1 MIALMADDCGAL
13 ELSTLVWYID
23 GTRHPQP
30 IKGGIGSS
38 KNQVT
43 CAWRGGVPDLLLE
56 RWVKPEKA
64 VGGGWLMGGLE
75 LFYYF
80 TVQSHVLYVWEKKSK
95 VSFFTFCFFSLLS

>member
-1 MIALMADDCGAL
+1 MADDCGAL

-23 GTRHPQP
+23 GTCHPQP

-43 CAWRGGVPDLLLE
+43 YEWGGGGVANLLLE

-64 VGGGWLMGGLE
+64 GGGGWLI
-75 LFYYF
+75 
-80 TVQSHVLYVWEKKSK
+80 
-95 VSFFTFCFFSLLS
+95 

>member
-1 MIALMADDCGAL
+1 MADDCGAL

-23 GTRHPQP
+23 GTCHPQP

-43 CAWRGGVPDLLLE
+43 YEW
-56 RWVKPEKA
+56 
-64 VGGGWLMGGLE
+64 GGGHSKSSARKVGKTWKGSGRGVVDIEMGGME

-95 VSFFTFCFFSLLS
+95 VSFFTFWFFSLLS

>member
-43 CAWRGGVPDLLLE
+43 CAWRGGGGT
-56 RWVKPEKA
+56 RSFARK
-64 VGGGWLMGGLE
+64 VGK
-75 LFYYF
+75 
-80 TVQSHVLYVWEKKSK
+80 T
-95 VSFFTFCFFSLLS
+95 

>member
-1 MIALMADDCGAL
+1 MADDCGAL

-23 GTRHPQP
+23 GTCHPQP

-38 KNQVT
+38 KNQVK
-43 CAWRGGVPDLLLE
+43 AWKGSGRGVVDIE
-56 RWVKPEKA
+56 
-64 VGGGWLMGGLE
+64 MGGME

-95 VSFFTFCFFSLLS
+95 VSFFTFWFFSLLS